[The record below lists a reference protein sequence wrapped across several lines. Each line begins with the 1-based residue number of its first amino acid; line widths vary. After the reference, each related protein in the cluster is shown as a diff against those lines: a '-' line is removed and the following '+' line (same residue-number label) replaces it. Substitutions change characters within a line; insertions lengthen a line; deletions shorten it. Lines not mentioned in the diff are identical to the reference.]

1 MDDRRFF
8 NPHQPQTL
16 QTATFLAYFSA
27 FFDLLSIGTFGP
39 VMFAFAVGLTA
50 GAYGIA
56 NEERWGYIVAIVV
69 AIVRVGWLVAFFGSD
84 VLAFPTI
91 LSLVFD
97 GALVALLAHPMS
109 RDYQR
114 IWFK

>member
-1 MDDRRFF
+1 MNERRFF
-8 NPHQPQTL
+8 SPHQPQTL

-27 FFDLLSIGTFGP
+27 AFDVLAIGTFGI
-39 VMFAFAVGLTA
+39 VMLAFAGGLVA

-56 NEERWGYIVAIVV
+56 NEERWGYVLAVAV
-69 AIVRVGWLVAFFGSD
+69 AALRVGWLMVTFGGD
-84 VLAFPTI
+84 VLEFPTI

-97 GALVALLAHPMS
+97 GALVALLVHPMS